1 MKFSLLLFS
10 LLVLAIAC
18 APVAIPQQTPEQQQ
32 EAYDRDRYQAKIRRD
47 PLAPQSIAG
56 FWRIARVSSATMGS
70 AAVFMSGGSTR
81 DLDAIIDA
89 VNEFTDIKAEFSG
102 DIPYSHPALF
112 DLPIVIPQGEPN
124 EAELEHIVRYIKQ
137 GGFILDIDLGLEN
150 LREGMEK
157 YGELVW
163 GRDAWVERLADDH
176 PIFFSY
182 FNIEGGLPA
191 IALPAQPGAVGRDAA
206 QPMRG
211 LFVGDRLAGVA
222 FRALATQELPGATFD
237 GTGSAQLSELD
248 EEEIHARLAR
258 RSDPRLRQML
268 VNIVVFALTQ
278 EGSIA
283 QQVTVEEGS
292 INGN

>member
-1 MKFSLLLFS
+1 M
-10 LLVLAIAC
+10 
-18 APVAIPQQTPEQQQ
+18 
-32 EAYDRDRYQAKIRRD
+32 
-47 PLAPQSIAG
+47 
-56 FWRIARVSSATMGS
+56 
-70 AAVFMSGGSTR
+70 
-81 DLDAIIDA
+81 
-89 VNEFTDIKAEFSG
+89 
-102 DIPYSHPALF
+102 
-112 DLPIVIPQGEPN
+112 
-124 EAELEHIVRYIKQ
+124 EHIVRYIKQ

-191 IALPAQPGAVGRDAA
+191 VALPTQPGAMGRDAA

-222 FRALATQELPGATFD
+222 FRALAMQDLPGTTFEVTD
-237 GTGSAQLSELD
+237 SAQSLEVD
-248 EEEIHARLAR
+248 EEVIHARVAR

-268 VNIVVFALTQ
+268 VNIVVFALPQ

-283 QQVTVEEGS
+283 QQVTAEEGQAD
-292 INGN
+292 GN